1 MDGPEYSGA
10 VVHRIAVE
18 APDRPALVGDGGACT
33 YRALADRVNQ
43 ASRALVARAEPAA
56 ARPPG
61 VALLCA
67 NRAEFVE
74 VIYACEQAGLCLT
87 PINWH
92 LGPDEIRYILEDCE
106 ASVFIADA
114 RFAEVAANVAA
125 TAEPAHRLA
134 VGGAIDG
141 FESYDRAL
149 DEQPSEPL
157 PDPTLGTRMFYTSGT
172 TGRPKGVV
180 RELIPG
186 TAEGLAALARMRG
199 GEHVA
204 LVTGPLYHAA
214 PLAIN
219 LQPPISAGCAV
230 VLAERFDA
238 EDTLRLIDAHKVS
251 HVHMVPTMFHRLLA
265 LPADVRE
272 RYDVSSLRY
281 VVHGAAPCPVHVKQ
295 AMIDWLGPIVHEYYA
310 ATEGGSVS
318 ISAAEWLEK
327 PGSVG
332 KPVAQAV
339 EIRDADGRACGPDEV
354 GTVFFERPDA
364 GSFEYFKD
372 PDKTATTYDGSG
384 RWFTL
389 GDQGYL
395 DADGYLFL
403 TGRTAEVIISGGVNI
418 YPAEVDAVLLM
429 HDAVAD
435 AAVVG
440 VPHDEW
446 GEEVKAVVELKA
458 GHDPSDGLAEDLM
471 AFCRDRLAHFK
482 CPRSVDFVGELPRSP
497 AGKVLRTRV
506 RDGYRT

>member
-1 MDGPEYSGA
+1 MDGSAYPGA
-10 VVHRIAVE
+10 VVHRIAAE
-18 APDRPALVGDGGACT
+18 APERPALVGDGGVRT
-33 YRALADRVNQ
+33 YRELADRVNR
-43 ASRALVARAEPAA
+43 ASRALAARAQPVGT
-56 ARPPG
+56 RPPG

-67 NRAEFVE
+67 NRTEFVE

-92 LGPDEIRYILEDCE
+92 LGAEEIRYILEDCE
-106 ASVFIADA
+106 ASAFIADA
-114 RFAEVAANVAA
+114 RFAAVVASVGANVK
-125 TAEPAHRLA
+125 PPHRLA
-134 VGGAIDG
+134 VGGPIHG

-149 DEQPSEPL
+149 DEQDGAPL
-157 PDPTLGTRMFYTSGT
+157 AAPVLGTRMFYTSGT

-199 GEHVA
+199 GAHTA

-219 LQPPISAGCAV
+219 LQPPIAAGCTV
-230 VLAERFDA
+230 VLVDRFDA
-238 EDTLRLIDAHKVS
+238 EETLRLIERHKVS

-265 LPADVRE
+265 LPAEVRG

-310 ATEGGSVS
+310 ATEGGTVS

-332 KPVAQAV
+332 KPAAQAV
-339 EIRDADGRACGPDEV
+339 EIRDPDGQPCGPGET
-354 GTVFFERPDA
+354 GTVFFERPEA

-372 PDKTATTYDGSG
+372 PAKTATTYDGSG

-395 DADGYLFL
+395 DGDGYLFL

-435 AAVVG
+435 AAAVG

-446 GEEVKAVVELKA
+446 GEEVKAVVELRP
-458 GHDPSDGLAEDLM
+458 GRDPSDELAQDLI

-497 AGKVLRTRV
+497 AGKVLRTQV
-506 RDGYRT
+506 RDGYRA